1 MIKPKFSKNYDAV
14 KSRIRRLPK
23 LVEQTADTFSKK
35 DAVALIQTFRDGI
48 KNDSFGLTRLKTK
61 TVLAKS
67 RQGKPKPTTP
77 LYGDGEN
84 EKNSY
89 INLFAIR
96 KIKNGYRV
104 FARWAKHH
112 ESSLSLRDLF
122 EIHEKGALIKMKNG
136 GIIRIPP
143 RPAFSK
149 TFRRFLNKKK
159 KAENVKAVR
168 DAMDKLIHKG
178 NEQDFKKLFSKNSET
193 DKFDET

>member
-1 MIKPKFSKNYDAV
+1 MIKPKFSTKYAAV

-35 DAVALIQTFRDGI
+35 DAVALIETFQDGI
-48 KNDSFGLTRLKTK
+48 KNDSFGLTRLKNK
-61 TVLAKS
+61 TILAKAK
-67 RQGKPKPTTP
+67 QGKPKPATP
-77 LYGDGEN
+77 LYGDGET
-84 EKNSY
+84 EDDSY

-112 ESSLSLRDLF
+112 SAGIPLRDLF
-122 EIHEKGALIKMKNG
+122 EIHEKGALIKMANG

-149 TFRRFLNKKK
+149 AFRRFLNKKK

-168 DAMDKLIHKG
+168 EAMNLLIRKG
-178 NEQDFKKLFSKNSET
+178 NEQAFQKLFEKNKET

>member
-1 MIKPKFSKNYDAV
+1 MIKAKFSNKYAAV
-14 KSRIRRLPK
+14 KSRIYRLPK
-23 LVEQTADTFSKK
+23 LVEKTADTFSKK

-48 KNDSFGLTRLKTK
+48 KNDSFGLTRLKNK

-67 RQGKPKPTTP
+67 RQGKPKPATP
-77 LYGDGEN
+77 LYGDGET
-84 EKNSY
+84 EDNSY

-96 KIKNGYRV
+96 KIKKGYRV
-104 FARWAKHH
+104 FARWAKHYDAGIP
-112 ESSLSLRDLF
+112 LRDLF
-122 EIHEKGALIKMKNG
+122 EIHEKGALIKMANG

-149 TFRRFLNKKK
+149 AFRRFLNKKK
-159 KAENVKAVR
+159 KAENIKAVR

-178 NEQDFKKLFSKNSET
+178 NEQDFKKLFEKNKET

>member
-1 MIKPKFSKNYDAV
+1 MIKPKFSKNYAAV

-35 DAVALIQTFRDGI
+35 DAVSLIETFQDGI
-48 KNDSFGLTRLKTK
+48 KNDSFGLTRLKNK
-61 TVLAKS
+61 TILAKAK
-67 RQGKPKPTTP
+67 QGKPKPDTP
-77 LYGDGEN
+77 LYGDGET
-84 EKNSY
+84 EDNSY

-96 KIKNGYRV
+96 KIKKGYRV

-112 ESSLSLRDLF
+112 EAGIPLRDLF
-122 EIHEKGALIKMKNG
+122 DIHEKGALIKMKNG

-149 TFRRFLNKKK
+149 AFRKFLNKKK

-168 DAMDKLIHKG
+168 DAMDQLIQKG
-178 NEQDFKKLFSKNSET
+178 NEQAFQKLFAKNKET